1 MRLDF
6 AYRATEEASK
16 RFFALFFKL
25 LSSLT
30 LSKTREEFAKKQKNC
45 FFFFRPVLQ
54 KLDGLRLWPARH
66 RPMLYARQQD
76 SPMAHM
82 ISSSTANE
90 GVGNTV
96 FENQRKCLI
105 FSKAE
110 RGRPKADRASEAFLI
125 FFVILAK
132 L

>member
-1 MRLDF
+1 MG
-6 AYRATEEASK
+6 EEASK

-45 FFFFRPVLQ
+45 FFFFFRPVLQ

-105 FSKAE
+105 FFLFCENSKLN
-110 RGRPKADRASEAFLI
+110 FT
-125 FFVILAK
+125 ILQKFKFKIDYFA
-132 L
+132 

>member
-45 FFFFRPVLQ
+45 FFFFFRPVLQ

-96 FENQRKCLI
+96 FENHRKCLI
-105 FSKAE
+105 F
-110 RGRPKADRASEAFLI
+110 FLI
-125 FFVILAK
+125 LRKFKHEFYNENSRLNVTI
-132 L
+132 